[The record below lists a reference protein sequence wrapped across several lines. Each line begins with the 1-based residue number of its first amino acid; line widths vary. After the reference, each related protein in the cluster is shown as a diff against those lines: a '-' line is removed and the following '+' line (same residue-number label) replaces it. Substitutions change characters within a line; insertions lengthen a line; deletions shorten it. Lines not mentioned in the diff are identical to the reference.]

1 MCLEEM
7 LCCTIPEGAL
17 YYGETRRRLR
27 VSFSEELRREVRTC
41 NPLSFSPCPAANRN
55 SIIKMLRMVCEKRI
69 LSAQYRLCICVYLL
83 SLPHGERG
91 LKKQYKQFLRL
102 RLESLPHGER
112 GLKKDRLALHMAGPA
127 AQEPGP
133 VRAAFLRHLA
143 VCQYRQ
149 GARNLRR

>member
-55 SIIKMLRMVCEKRI
+55 RIIKMLRMACEKRI
-69 LSAQYRLCICVYLL
+69 LSAQYRSCICVYLL
-83 SLPHGERG
+83 
-91 LKKQYKQFLRL
+91 
-102 RLESLPHGER
+102 SLPHGER
-112 GLKKDRLALHMAGPA
+112 GLKKDRLALHMAGQRPKSPDLSA
-127 AQEPGP
+127 PPSCGIWQYASTGKVPGISGEKGERKKRDIVTESRP
-133 VRAAFLRHLA
+133 SAW
-143 VCQYRQ
+143 
-149 GARNLRR
+149 

>member
-27 VSFSEELRREVRTC
+27 VSFSEELRQEVRTC

-55 SIIKMLRMVCEKRI
+55 SIIKMLRMVCEKRT
-69 LSAQYRLCICVYLL
+69 LSAQYRLYICAYLL
-83 SLPHGERG
+83 
-91 LKKQYKQFLRL
+91 
-102 RLESLPHGER
+102 SLPHGER

-133 VRAAFLRHLA
+133 VRAPFLRHLA
-143 VCQYRQ
+143 ACQYRQ
-149 GARNLRR
+149 GARNLRRERRTKKA

>member
-1 MCLEEM
+1 MFLEEM

-91 LKKQYKQFLRL
+91 LKK
-102 RLESLPHGER
+102 
-112 GLKKDRLALHMAGPA
+112 DRLALHMAGPA

-149 GARNLRR
+149 GVRNLRRERRTKKA

>member
-1 MCLEEM
+1 
-7 LCCTIPEGAL
+7 
-17 YYGETRRRLR
+17 
-27 VSFSEELRREVRTC
+27 
-41 NPLSFSPCPAANRN
+41 
-55 SIIKMLRMVCEKRI
+55 MVCEKRI
-69 LSAQYRLCICVYLL
+69 LSAQYRLRICAYL
-83 SLPHGERG
+83 R
-91 LKKQYKQFLRL
+91 
-102 RLESLPHGER
+102 SLPHGER